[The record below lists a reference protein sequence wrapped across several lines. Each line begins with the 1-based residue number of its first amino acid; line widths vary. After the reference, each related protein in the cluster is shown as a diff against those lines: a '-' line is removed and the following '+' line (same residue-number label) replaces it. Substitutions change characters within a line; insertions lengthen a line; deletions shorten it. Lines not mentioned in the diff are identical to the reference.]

1 MKTLLIILLSILICD
16 FCHAAEMP
24 AELANEM
31 DRRGE
36 GDTSNSLLAAWDRV
50 PTENQPQLLGKIIR
64 KLQNISEDPAFVR
77 KDSAAFTASAALILS
92 QYGTDDQIVEAFGN
106 LSGFG
111 DTQDSAAYALGACKG
126 ERGVKVLVALAEK
139 RLSSLYLDWG
149 SLSDDEKKSFED
161 ETLIPFFRLIMSLYE
176 ARHPSGPIAA
186 VRLRDKVFA
195 SPPSVFE
202 VKMSDGPIFGEFF
215 RNDLNERL
223 TLIRQRR
230 LKVEPSL
237 ELPLLEISLTQKERP
252 NKSLKENPRTAPS
265 KVDQEP
271 VSFLRSYWLWIVGGI
286 VLCLAVTLLRKRF
299 GVSLHGS

>member
-16 FCHAAEMP
+16 FCHAAGIP
-24 AELANEM
+24 VELAKEM

-36 GDTSNSLLAAWDRV
+36 GDTSNSLLAAWDKV
-50 PTENQPQLLGKIIR
+50 PTENQPQVINDFIR
-64 KLQNISEDPAFVR
+64 KLQNISEDPAFVK
-77 KDSAAFTASAALILS
+77 KDSAAFTANAALILS

-111 DTQDSAAYALGACKG
+111 NTQDSAAYALGACKG
-126 ERGVKVLVALAEK
+126 DGGVKILEALAEK
-139 RLSSLYLDWG
+139 RLSSLYLDWD
-149 SLSDDEKKSFED
+149 SLSDDEKKRFED
-161 ETLIPFFRLIMSLYE
+161 ENLTSFLRLIMGLYE
-176 ARHPSGPIAA
+176 AKHPSGPIAA
-186 VRLRDKVFA
+186 LRLRDKVSA

-202 VKMSDGPIFGEFF
+202 VKMSDGPEFGEFF
-215 RNDLNERL
+215 LNDLNERL

-230 LKVEPSL
+230 LKEEPSL
-237 ELPLLEISLTQKERP
+237 KLPLLEISLTQKERP
-252 NKSLKENPRTAPS
+252 NKSLKQNPRTAPS

-271 VSFLRSYWLWIVGGI
+271 VSFLRSYWLWVVGGI